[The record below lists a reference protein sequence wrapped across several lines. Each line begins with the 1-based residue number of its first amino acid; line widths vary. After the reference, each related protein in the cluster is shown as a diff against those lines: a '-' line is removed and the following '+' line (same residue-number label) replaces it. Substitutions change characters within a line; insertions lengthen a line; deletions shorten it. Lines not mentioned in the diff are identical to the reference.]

1 MSNIIEDYK
10 TQITGK
16 GAKSRRRDG
25 YKRPPSSPVYSFDTI
40 KSTVKVGDPI
50 PVIYGKHRV
59 GGNIIQAY
67 LRGSSSVNQE
77 ELFLLMALGW
87 GELNKIDTFSSDS
100 NGVNPASLRVNGEI
114 RDDILCSLRLG
125 DSDQTVLP
133 NTATSVLVNNV
144 DTELT
149 QNNGIDTTTTNT
161 PKFIEIGIEFEG
173 LFGLNKNG
181 SIPFSVDFSYS
192 IARTD
197 DAVVEDSGV
206 FTVEA
211 ENAATFIYR
220 KRSAELTGD
229 VTYDVTITRTSADQS
244 TQPTGYRS
252 TSTLK
257 TIDEIGSEEFTYP
270 YVALLELTSLATDE
284 FNGEIPN
291 ITIEVEGKK
300 ITTYD
305 GSSTTVEYSN
315 NPAWIVVDMLI
326 SKIYGLG
333 RIYTIDDIDLD
344 SFKTWADYC
353 DETVDGE
360 TRHTFNGVFDDPN
373 LSAYEAIL
381 LVCDLGRATLDLSGS
396 KISINVT
403 KSQSVNHLVTESN
416 CNDIEVNYRSAIDKP
431 DAVSLTYFDEDEDY
445 AEEIVGVSVSSP
457 FTSGAYTLLQVTRI
471 GITNRKEAI
480 REAEYI
486 LADQQA
492 SVRTISFVGSKT
504 LLDVTR
510 GDLIQVGYDP
520 LGWAEASGLNQKDGT
535 ISGIYLDRAASITS
549 GSTLMVRQLDGTIEQ
564 RVVSSS
570 TGDYEAGD
578 LIEVTVD
585 FDTTPPRW
593 CPFIIGTQVLFRVD
607 VVQRQSDNSV
617 KIEASEYI
625 ATVYDDVATVIP
637 SVSYTNLPKAG
648 LSPLNLLNIESLSI
662 TRDKSDGTRFTTL
675 DVFWDYPAPSLSE
688 NPRAVQVEIYLRVS
702 GGSFWEQVG
711 TVNYPQV
718 SFSILKKLIPG
729 TSYDIAVV
737 PVSIR
742 GEKKSPSNTNVL
754 LSQEFNGDTSIPD
767 EVTDTEITDEG
778 ENVSISFTRL
788 SDETSLQ
795 YYEVRKGNSWQLG
808 EIVSRSLSI
817 PVSTNK
823 WVPGE
828 DNHYHIR
835 SRSLSNKYSTESNRV
850 TISKD
855 HIGTELDVRDEATSW
870 SGTKTG
876 VSIDG
881 NDLRG
886 EGTYETAQVTL
897 PAHSNNVDIRVH
909 IKAYIDDT
917 AVTWDSAT
925 GDWSTSLDCWE
936 GDIDQVSGSLNV
948 ELKYNGGSYASTRYL
963 VNKAITTYQA
973 KITTEELITN
983 HEVVIEEFTIVA
995 TERS

>member
-1 MSNIIEDYK
+1 MVEDYK

-16 GAKSRRRDG
+16 APKARRRDG
-25 YKRPPSSPVYSFDTI
+25 YKKPPSSPIYSFDTI

-59 GGNIIQAY
+59 GGNVIQAY

-77 ELFLLMALGW
+77 ELFLLLALGW
-87 GELNKIDTFSSDS
+87 GELNKIDTFTSDS
-100 NGVNPASLRVNGEI
+100 NGVNPASLRINGET
-114 RDDILCSLRLG
+114 RNDILCSLRLG
-125 DSDQTVLP
+125 DSDQAILP

-149 QNNGIDTTTTNT
+149 YNNGVETTTTNT

-173 LFGLNKNG
+173 LFGLNRNG
-181 SIPFSVDFSYS
+181 SITFSVDFSYS

-197 DAVVEDSGV
+197 NAVVEDSGT

-229 VTYDVTITRTSADQS
+229 TTYDVTVTRTSADQS

-252 TSTLK
+252 TSNLK
-257 TIDEIGSEEFTYP
+257 TIDEIGSEEFSYP
-270 YVALLELTSLATDE
+270 YVALLELTALATDE

-300 ITTYD
+300 VTTYD

-315 NPAWIVVDMLI
+315 NPAWVVVDMLI
-326 SKIYGLG
+326 NKQFGLG
-333 RIYTIDDIDLD
+333 RIYSINDIDLD
-344 SFKTWADYC
+344 SFKVWADYC
-353 DETVDGE
+353 DETVGGE
-360 TRHTFNGVFDDPN
+360 ARHTFNGVFDDPN
-373 LSAYEAIL
+373 LTAYEAIL

-396 KISINVT
+396 KIGVSVT

-416 CNDIEVNYRSAIDKP
+416 ARDIVVNYRSAIDRP
-431 DAVSLTYFDEDEDY
+431 DAVSLTYFDEDEDF
-445 AEEIVGVSVSSP
+445 EQETIGVSSTSP
-457 FTSGAYTLLQVTRI
+457 FSSSSYTLLQVTRI

-492 SVRTISFVGSKT
+492 SVRTISFTGSKT

-510 GDLIQVGYDP
+510 GDLIQIGYDP
-520 LGWAEASGLNQKDGT
+520 LGWADSSGLNYKDGT
-535 ISGIYLDRAASITS
+535 INGIYLDRPATITN
-549 GSTLMVRQLDGTIEQ
+549 GSTLMIRQLDGSIEE
-564 RVVSSS
+564 RIVSSA
-570 TGDYEAGD
+570 TGTYSAGN

-585 FDTTPPRW
+585 FSTEPPRW

-625 ATVYDDVATVIP
+625 AAVYDDVLATIP
-637 SVSYTNLPKAG
+637 NATYTNLPKAG
-648 LSPLNLLNIESLSI
+648 LSPLNLLNIETVSI
-662 TRDKSDGTRFTTL
+662 TRDKTDGTRFTTL
-675 DVFWDYPAPSLSE
+675 DVFWDYPAPALSE
-688 NPRAVQVEIYLRVS
+688 YPRAVQVEIYLRVA
-702 GGSFWEQVG
+702 GGTFWEQVG

-742 GEKKSPSNTNVL
+742 GEKKSPSNTNIL
-754 LSQEFNGDTSIPD
+754 TGQDFNGDTTIPE
-767 EVTDTEITDEG
+767 EVSNPEISDAG
-778 ENVSISFTRL
+778 ENVSISFNRL
-788 SDETSLQ
+788 TDESSLQ

-855 HIGTELDVRDEATSW
+855 HIGTELDVRNEGPSW
-870 SGTKTG
+870 SGTKIG
-876 VSIDG
+876 VSVDG

-917 AVTWDSAT
+917 AVTWDNVT
-925 GDWSTSLDCWE
+925 GDWSASLDCWE
-936 GDIDQVSGSLNV
+936 GDIDQISGSLTV
-948 ELKYNGGSYASTRYL
+948 ELKYNSGSYASTRYIID
-963 VNKAITTYQA
+963 KAITTYQA

-983 HEVVIEEFTIVA
+983 HEVVIESFTIVA
-995 TERS
+995 TERA